1 MNDAAWHCAG
11 ILFDLDG
18 VLVDSRRC
26 VEGIWRTWAAGKGLD
41 PGPFIRIA
49 HGRRISETIRAV
61 APELNVAE
69 EVAAL
74 DRMEEVD
81 TDGLLP
87 VPGAAAL
94 LDTIPA
100 ARWAIVTSGSRRVAT
115 LRLGVVGLPIP
126 QVFVTAEA
134 VRQGKPA
141 PDGYLAAVAQLGL
154 PAAAC
159 VAIEDSPPG
168 VAAARSAG
176 MRVIAVL
183 TTHHARDLVLADAR
197 LPALDHLRATPMCES
212 EEILLEWRP
221 A

>member
-41 PGPFIRIA
+41 PEPFIRMA
-49 HGRRISETIRAV
+49 HGRRISETIRTV
-61 APELNVAE
+61 APQLNVAD
-69 EVAAL
+69 EVAVL
-74 DRMEEVD
+74 DRMEEVE
-81 TDGLLP
+81 TAGLLP

-94 LDTIPA
+94 LDAIPA

-115 LRLGVVGLPIP
+115 LRLGVAGLPVP
-126 QVFVTAEA
+126 DVFVTAEA

-141 PDGYLAAVAQLGL
+141 PDGYLAAAARLGL
-154 PAAAC
+154 PTAAC

-183 TTHHARDLVLADAR
+183 STHSERDLGLADVR
-197 LPALDHLRATPMCES
+197 LPALGHLRATPTRQPEG
-212 EEILLEWRP
+212 IVLEWRP

>member
-1 MNDAAWHCAG
+1 MNQAAWRCGG

-26 VEGIWRTWAAGKGLD
+26 IERIWRAWAAGKGLD
-41 PGPFIRIA
+41 PEPFIRIA
-49 HGRRISETIRAV
+49 HGRRTSETIRTV
-61 APELNVAE
+61 APELNVAK

-74 DRMEEVD
+74 DRMEEIE
-81 TDGLLP
+81 TGGLSP

-94 LDTIPA
+94 LDAIPA
-100 ARWAIVTSGSRRVAT
+100 TRWAIVTSGSQRVAT

-126 QVFVTAEA
+126 EVFVTAEA

-141 PDGYLAAVAQLGL
+141 PDGYLAAAAQLGL

-183 TTHHARDLVLADAR
+183 STHQERDLGPADAR
-197 LPALDHLRATPMCES
+197 LATLGHLRATPTREP
-212 EEILLEWRP
+212 EGIVLEWSP

>member
-1 MNDAAWHCAG
+1 VNATAWRCGG

-26 VEGIWRTWAAGKGLD
+26 VEGVWRTWAAGKGLD
-41 PGPFIRIA
+41 PEPFIRIA
-49 HGRRISETIRAV
+49 HGRRISETIRSV

-74 DRMEEVD
+74 DRMEEVE
-81 TDGLLP
+81 TGGLLP

-94 LDTIPA
+94 LDAIPA

-126 QVFVTAEA
+126 AVFVTAEA

-141 PDGYLAAVAQLGL
+141 PDGYLAAAAQLGL

-183 TTHHARDLVLADAR
+183 TTHQERDLGLADAC
-197 LPALDHLRATPMCES
+197 LPALDRLRATPTREP
-212 EEILLEWRP
+212 EEIVLEWSP